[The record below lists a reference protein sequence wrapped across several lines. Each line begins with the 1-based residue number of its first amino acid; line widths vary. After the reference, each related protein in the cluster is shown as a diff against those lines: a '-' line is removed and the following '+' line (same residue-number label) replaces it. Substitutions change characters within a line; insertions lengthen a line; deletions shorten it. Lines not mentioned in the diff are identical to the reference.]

1 MSEIHW
7 SFYPRV
13 IAVSRA
19 RAWIE
24 INEKLLRAPKTIDAY
39 ARGLEDFLSVCDRL
53 GIEYETATTADIA
66 SYVDEMAHRPR
77 KRSPRSNNV
86 NRAGALANKT
96 MQQRLTAIRLFYDF
110 LVEQRVRDSNPVGRG
125 RYTPGTGFYGTR
137 ERGLLRRFEKP
148 PWIPS
153 EEQWNIFLEIVLRE
167 EPLRNQ
173 LMVFMSYDGA
183 LRRGEL
189 LSLTL
194 SDIDFS
200 HRKIT
205 IRPEIAKNGSGRIVF
220 YGDATSDLLCRYV
233 QYRQRL
239 LGAHSGPRLAPLFL
253 SESHRNHG
261 HPLTFEMWNKIVQSL
276 AKRSALPLFRT
287 HTFRH
292 LRLTDLARCKLEL
305 YEIAM
310 YAGHRNF
317 KTTHQYIQLSSA
329 ELGEHLRL
337 VTRHLD
343 ERNNRLLQKMWS
355 QDGNN

>member
-125 RYTPGTGFYGTR
+125 RYTLGTGFYGTR
-137 ERGLLRRFEKP
+137 
-148 PWIPS
+148 
-153 EEQWNIFLEIVLRE
+153 LEIVLRE